1 MTINSMDAVIEE
13 TPKVAQES
21 EQTIDSFCVEKN
33 LRSWASSRIIARG
46 RDYYRR
52 RCVLSLESDDEGHI
66 SASVEGTLE
75 SPYQVEIYFD
85 PCRFPVSKCTCP
97 FTFEPLCKHAVAV
110 LIAWQQQETGS
121 EPTLGSLPTEE
132 EVLREDPKRR
142 EEHMND
148 LKRIELEDRRARCLE
163 QGIRIT
169 RKPADGFLG
178 VYGVRSSNPDRQ
190 QEEAYRVLIRDAAME
205 HASCDCTDY
214 RTNELGTCKHLEV
227 VKRFLSSK
235 QRAAQLSRE
244 EARSR
249 RVSAYFRP
257 RETHQQLVHAL
268 EEIRFY
274 VSPVLRE
281 KADAVLRG
289 EVDAQGYLRNGRD
302 PSRQR
307 QRFERLLKSLQTATG
322 IAAEVDPPVNALF
335 SEAEAAFRWES
346 RLEELA
352 KDPAKHPAWQ
362 RSVGAM
368 GISLH
373 PYQTQGILF
382 ASKKRKA
389 FIGDDMGLGK
399 TMQAIGTALL
409 LKELG
414 AIKRAVIICPAS
426 LKFQW
431 RQEIQKVSKAS
442 VAIIAGSSRER
453 ALAYKKAEEFFLI
466 LNYELFYRDLA
477 HVLALTPDLVILD
490 EAQRIKNWETK
501 IHQTLKRLQSPYRLV
516 LTGTPLENR
525 LAELH
530 SITEFLN
537 PRALGA
543 AWKLLPTY
551 ATLNE
556 EDRISGYTN
565 LGHLRDRLKS
575 FLIRRTR
582 AEVLTQLPK
591 RTENNFWTPLLP
603 EQKDVHD
610 EYAAKVTRLINKW
623 KRFKRLTKEDLQ
635 RLFMY
640 LTCMR
645 IVCNAHGQY
654 VWKEIE
660 TEVITARR
668 MTPGLKKKIA
678 SPKLDEFYRVMA
690 DLLEDPTQ
698 KVVVFSQW
706 ERMIRLA
713 ELTVRDILEST
724 GSRSVLFSGSLSMKK
739 REAEIKRF
747 QEDAKTRV
755 FFSTDAGG
763 VGLNLQ
769 HAANVVVNLEMPWN
783 PAILEQRIGRVYRMG
798 QKKSVQA
805 INLMSAEC
813 AEQRIHQLVGQKKAL
828 FAGVFDEKTQDIR
841 FDLKETASFLDKLQ
855 HIVPGDGAVGHESDE
870 PGEEDLASAAEAG
883 TDSVLAA
890 KADLVTQ
897 TSEGA
902 PPQNPSPS
910 AGDTVLSSLLAAVKM
925 SQNESGGIHLSI
937 PKPAVEVLKE
947 FRPLLEMLLK
957 LSA

>member
-1 MTINSMDAVIEE
+1 MRNPIDILAEE
-13 TPKVAQES
+13 APASQHGLQRTLDP
-21 EQTIDSFCVEKN
+21 FRVEKN

-46 RDYYRR
+46 RDYYRKGS
-52 RCVLSLESDDEGHI
+52 VLSLLAD
-66 SASVEGTLE
+66 ASGPIEAAVEGTME
-75 SPYQVEIYFD
+75 APYHVTVGFD
-85 PCRFPVSKCTCP
+85 AFGMPKAQCTCP

-121 EPTLGSLPTEE
+121 EPTLGPLPTEE
-132 EVLREDPKRR
+132 TLGQDPKCR

-148 LKRIELEDRRARCLE
+148 LKRMELEDRRARCLE
-163 QGIRIT
+163 QGIRVT
-169 RKPADGFLG
+169 RRPAKGLLG
-178 VYGVRSSNPDRQ
+178 AYGVRSANPDRPG
-190 QEEAYRVLIRDAAME
+190 EVYRVVIRDAAME

-214 RTNELGTCKHLEV
+214 RTNELGTCKHIER
-227 VKRFLSSK
+227 VKQAASLK
-235 QRAAQLSRE
+235 TRALRLARE
-244 EARSR
+244 EAASR
-249 RVSAYFRP
+249 CLSVYLRP
-257 RETHQQLVHAL
+257 RETHQQLFHAL
-268 EEIRFY
+268 EEIRLY
-274 VSPVLRE
+274 VSPRLRE
-281 KADAVLRG
+281 KASAVLRG

-307 QRFERLLKSLQTATG
+307 QRFERLTKSLQASTGTAV
-322 IAAEVDPPVNALF
+322 EVDPLVNALF
-335 SEAEAAFRWES
+335 SEEESAFRWEA
-346 RLEELA
+346 RMDEIA
-352 KDPAKHPAWQ
+352 RDPAKSPAWQ
-362 RSVGAM
+362 KSVGSMDVA
-368 GISLH
+368 LH

-382 ASKKRKA
+382 AAKKRKA

-414 AIKRAVIICPAS
+414 PIKRAVIICPAS

-431 RQEIQKVSKAS
+431 RQEIQKVSQAS

-453 ALAYKKAEEFFLI
+453 AEAYKKSQEFFLI
-466 LNYELFYRDLA
+466 LNYELLYRDLA
-477 HVLALTPDLVILD
+477 HVLALSPDLVILD

-501 IHQTLKRLQSPYRLV
+501 IHQTLKRFRTPYRLV

-530 SITEFLN
+530 SIAEFLN

-543 AWKLLPTY
+543 SWKLLPTY

-556 EDRISGYTN
+556 DDRISGYTN

-582 AEVLTQLPK
+582 AEVLRQLPK
-591 RTENNFWTPLLP
+591 RTENNFWTPLTR

-610 EYAAKVTRLINKW
+610 EYAVKVTRLINKW

-654 VWKEIE
+654 IWKEIE
-660 TEVITARR
+660 YDVVAART
-668 MTPGLKKKIA
+668 MTPRLKKKIA
-678 SPKLDEFYRVMA
+678 SPKLDEFYRVMS
-690 DLLEDPTQ
+690 DLLEDPAQ

-739 REAEIKRF
+739 REAEIRRF
-747 QEDAKTRV
+747 LEDAKTRV
-755 FFSTDAGG
+755 FFSTDSGG

-798 QKKSVQA
+798 QKKSVQVV
-805 INLMSAEC
+805 NLMSAEC
-813 AEQRIHQLVGQKKAL
+813 AEQRIHQLVSQKKAL
-828 FAGVFDEKTQDIR
+828 FAGVFDEKTQEIR
-841 FDLKETASFLDKLQ
+841 FDLKQSASFLDKLQ
-855 HIVPGDGAVGHESDE
+855 QIVPGDGGAIENGSDDAGTSD
-870 PGEEDLASAAEAG
+870 PALMAEAG
-883 TDSVLAA
+883 TDTVLAPKPDSA
-890 KADLVTQ
+890 APAGIQ
-897 TSEGA
+897 TSSRSA
-902 PPQNPSPS
+902 SPS
-910 AGDTVLSSLLAAVKM
+910 AGDAALSSLLAAVKI
-925 SQNESGGIHLSI
+925 SHDESGVHLSI
-937 PKPAVEVLKE
+937 PQPAVEVLKG
-947 FRPLLEMLLK
+947 FRPILEMLLK
-957 LSA
+957 FSS